1 MIIEAFLNVAKF
13 ILTNL
18 FSLFNFPALP
28 ENLDSILHYTQFTQA
43 MANGASIFCAYTH
56 YQFLLGLFV
65 FCFAVEMAEEVY
77 KFARFLLRKIPLLGI
92 S

>member
-1 MIIEAFLNVAKF
+1 MIIEAFLNAAKF
-13 ILTNL
+13 IILHVID
-18 FSLFNFPALP
+18 LFNFPELP
-28 ENLDSILHYTQFTQA
+28 EAIHDILHYTQFTQA

-65 FCFAVEMAEEVY
+65 FCVAVEAAETLW
-77 KFARFLLRKIPLLGI
+77 KWARFLLRKIPILGI